1 MFYGIHRGTFL
12 SRWHFIHREEI
23 WLLQDKEGIIVGAK
37 SRNGREG
44 TEYTAAVERTTING
58 NRDILS
64 IVTEGKEYI

>member
-1 MFYGIHRGTFL
+1 MGYIAHFYPGGIL
-12 SRWHFIHREEI
+12 STERKIR
-23 WLLQDKEGIIVGAK
+23 LLQDKEGIIVGAK

-44 TEYTAAVERTTING
+44 TEYTAVVERTTING